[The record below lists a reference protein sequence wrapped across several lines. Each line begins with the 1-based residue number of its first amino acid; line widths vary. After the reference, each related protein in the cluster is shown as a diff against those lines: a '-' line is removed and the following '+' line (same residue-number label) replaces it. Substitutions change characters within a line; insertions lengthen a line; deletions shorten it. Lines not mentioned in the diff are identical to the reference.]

1 MADRTIDRV
10 NVEYPEGKTQFRG
23 FLVESAHEAGA
34 ANRAEASV
42 VTRGGFEVADQLFSP
57 GPTKLCGVDLASCP
71 KGRRVGFTTHGA
83 VAVYQIDDRAI
94 DLERYALAETT
105 SEKHGLLLLTPS
117 AIKHPTDPTF
127 NFAER
132 FLRQLRSIHGLPRHG
147 RIFTLPRPRTGS
159 GRGRADELRRRDRA
173 RREIGAGT
181 FGQIRQSAN
190 GGGIDTCADA
200 LARQFARQKAAN
212 HACDLVAFVFEREM
226 ARIQQVKFRL
236 RQIL

>member
-34 ANRAEASV
+34 AKRAEASV

-71 KGRRVGFTTHGA
+71 KGRRVGFATHGA
-83 VAVYQIDDRAI
+83 VAVYQVDDRAI

-117 AIKHPTDPTF
+117 AF

-132 FLRQLRSIHGLPRHG
+132 FLRQLPSIHGLPRHG
-147 RIFTLPRPRTGS
+147 RISPCL
-159 GRGRADELRRRDRA
+159 ALE
-173 RREIGAGT
+173 REAAAVAQMNFGAGT
-181 FGQIRQSAN
+181 GHVAKQ
-190 GGGIDTCADA
+190 
-200 LARQFARQKAAN
+200 ARN
-212 HACDLVAFVFEREM
+212 
-226 ARIQQVKFRL
+226 FRPD
-236 RQIL
+236 